1 MAEVAGGMKPDRC
14 TQWHRLGNAVVIRAV
29 QDYRSLQRRKQR
41 QPQNKEIQK
50 ELERIEKFFCT
61 NQFGLYSDLDGR
73 ELLRTLSM
81 ESGGVKRRRVCMQS

>member
-1 MAEVAGGMKPDRC
+1 MAEVAGSMKPDRC

-50 ELERIEKFFCT
+50 ELELIEKFFCT
-61 NQFGLYSDLDGR
+61 SQFGYYSELDGR
-73 ELLRTLSM
+73 ELLHELSK
-81 ESGGVKRRRVCMQS
+81 ESSSMKHRRVFMQS

>member
-1 MAEVAGGMKPDRC
+1 MAEAADSVRPDRF

-41 QPQNKEIQK
+41 QPQNDEIQK
-50 ELERIEKFFCT
+50 ELELIEKFFCA

-73 ELLRTLSM
+73 ELLRTLSL
-81 ESGGVKRRRVCMQS
+81 EHGGMKRRRVFMQS